1 MFINRQGRCS
11 WRRGW
16 KPSLPLPFVEALTAN
31 AVVAEPFER
40 KRRGPHPVPPPR
52 ETAFGCAQDFLAN
65 RFVYVVLSPRAHGLS
80 VGINLN
86 PDRHCDFDCVYCE
99 VNRKL
104 PVQERRLDVAV
115 MTEELQQTLG
125 LIQAGKL
132 REREVYRAL
141 PAELLQLRHVCLSG
155 QGEPTLAPN
164 FEEIVRE
171 VVHVRALGQF
181 PFFKLVL
188 VTNASGLDR
197 PGVQAGLRLLTRAD
211 EIWAKLD
218 GGTQA
223 WLDKVNRPAG
233 VTLEKILANI
243 LLVARQRPVIIQS
256 LFPAIQGA
264 EPPPEEIE
272 QFALRLRELKQ
283 AGAQIPLV
291 QIYSATRPIAN
302 AGCSHLPLRSLS
314 RIAQV
319 VRLVSGLK
327 AEVF

>member
-1 MFINRQGRCS
+1 
-11 WRRGW
+11 
-16 KPSLPLPFVEALTAN
+16 VEALTAN
-31 AVVAEPFER
+31 AVVATEPFER

-115 MTEELQQTLG
+115 MAEELQQTLG